1 MPDASEPDA
10 PDEPSA
16 ALDAADGELVS
27 DELSGESRRII
38 AARGEFSG
46 PLPHPNMLGEYDQ
59 VQPGLGKI
67 IVEQWQA
74 ETRHRHE
81 TIDGLRQLDQDAM
94 HAYYSGEKRG
104 QWLGFAAFAIIASVA
119 VVAILMHSVEAALG
133 SIFVAAAY
141 AVSAFRRR
149 STQPSA
155 DVEGDAL
162 DLGPSTPPP
171 SD

>member
-1 MPDASEPDA
+1 MPDASEGESLG
-10 PDEPSA
+10 EPGD

-27 DELSGESRRII
+27 DEVSVESRRII

-46 PLPHPNMLGEYDQ
+46 PLPHPNTLGEYDQ

-81 TIDGLRQLDQDAM
+81 TIDDLRQLDRESM
-94 HAYYSGEKRG
+94 RAYYSGEKRG
-104 QWLGFAAFAIIASVA
+104 QLLGFAAFAIIAAVA
-119 VVAILMHSVEAALG
+119 IVAILNDSLEAALG

-141 AVSAFRRR
+141 AVWAFRRR
-149 STQPSA
+149 SPEPMPEPDDSIIPAPDQA
-155 DVEGDAL
+155 
-162 DLGPSTPPP
+162 
-171 SD
+171 